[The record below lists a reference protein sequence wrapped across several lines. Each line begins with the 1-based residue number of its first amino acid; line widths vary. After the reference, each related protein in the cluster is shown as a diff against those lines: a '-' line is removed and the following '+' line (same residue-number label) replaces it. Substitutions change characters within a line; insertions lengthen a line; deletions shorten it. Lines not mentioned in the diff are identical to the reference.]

1 MQSGKDYRLL
11 KRTLS
16 ATYQQ
21 FLFHVEKRNLLP
33 ISYPTFR
40 SILFSDKIHRGSE
53 PTGCPICFKT
63 MAMWKLPEEDETKI
77 KNHQSTKRKQI
88 KSYLKMKNELKEDE
102 VIVVQDFTNVELSS
116 SSRQTLCIC
125 LYTKKEDK
133 IETNYFTFVAPES
146 SVKNDIK
153 FVVSAWLQLINHIQ
167 SYKSINIW
175 SDGGSKHFKIT
186 ACLIF
191 FAALQDF

>member
-1 MQSGKDYRLL
+1 
-11 KRTLS
+11 
-16 ATYQQ
+16 
-21 FLFHVEKRNLLP
+21 
-33 ISYPTFR
+33 
-40 SILFSDKIHRGSE
+40 
-53 PTGCPICFKT
+53 

-191 FAALQDF
+191 FAALQDLLKKQDYLQFFFCQLSWAQRLRLHGGASKKKT